1 MYLVICVAIE
11 SLPFSTQERF
21 QSWIVQALSQGWPSN
36 FIFLKVMAPGARDVL
51 FVGHTFLLKKLNLEG
66 DNKQGWN

>member
-1 MYLVICVAIE
+1 
-11 SLPFSTQERF
+11 
-21 QSWIVQALSQGWPSN
+21 
-36 FIFLKVMAPGARDVL
+36 MAPGARDVL